1 VQQRLGVFA
10 NQFVRSHRRRGAL
23 SEVAIVDG
31 VPNSNLLSLVGWLPG
46 CGEEATGRR
55 FLGQKL
61 HDRAGEQEA
70 KERHGN
76 NRAGWWRRKGTI
88 ASRITIRIKAQ

>member
-1 VQQRLGVFA
+1 MQQRLGVFA

-46 CGEEATGRR
+46 WSKERLAVGSSVKNCMIGPVSRKPKSVTGIIALVGGEE
-55 FLGQKL
+55 
-61 HDRAGEQEA
+61 
-70 KERHGN
+70 
-76 NRAGWWRRKGTI
+76 KGKM
-88 ASRITIRIKAQ
+88 ASQITIRIKAQ